1 MKRIRKFNFGF
12 ATGTLLIAL
21 AALLSYFSAIRLTQY
36 DFLVTHTNEV
46 QTALKASLSVLQ
58 DAETGERG
66 FAITGKEAFLL
77 PYRAAVAHVDETIHT
92 LLELTT
98 DNPEQQNN
106 VRVLQGLANQKMTII
121 RRVIAMKQST
131 TRFKLEDYTP
141 WVNEG
146 QEVMIKI
153 RARIG
158 EMEKIEQTL
167 LIRRR
172 LKAQRE
178 LGITTT
184 IIVLSG
190 VAAVLLVIVA
200 TLLLNRFLAEKVESE
215 KNVVSLNAQ
224 LAGKIHELENVN
236 RELETFSYSVSHD
249 LRAPL
254 RGVIGFSKILLEDY
268 DHALEQAAK
277 DLVHRVIA
285 ASQRMGELI
294 DGLLALSRLTRKD
307 LTTES
312 VDLSAMARSII
323 SDLRKT
329 QPDRDISISVAR
341 EMTTRGDSQLIY
353 SVLSNL
359 IGNAWK
365 FTSKRTNASIEFG
378 TTTAQEGKSCFFVRD
393 NGVGF
398 DMRYVQK
405 LFGAFQRLHRS
416 DEFEGTGIGLAT
428 TQRIIHRHG
437 GKIWA
442 EAALDRGATFFFTI

>member
-1 MKRIRKFNFGF
+1 
-12 ATGTLLIAL
+12 
-21 AALLSYFSAIRLTQY
+21 
-36 DFLVTHTNEV
+36 
-46 QTALKASLSVLQ
+46 
-58 DAETGERG
+58 
-66 FAITGKEAFLL
+66 
-77 PYRAAVAHVDETIHT
+77 
-92 LLELTT
+92 
-98 DNPEQQNN
+98 
-106 VRVLQGLANQKMTII
+106 
-121 RRVIAMKQST
+121 
-131 TRFKLEDYTP
+131 
-141 WVNEG
+141 
-146 QEVMIKI
+146 
-153 RARIG
+153 
-158 EMEKIEQTL
+158 
-167 LIRRR
+167 
-172 LKAQRE
+172 
-178 LGITTT
+178 
-184 IIVLSG
+184 
-190 VAAVLLVIVA
+190 
-200 TLLLNRFLAEKVESE
+200 
-215 KNVVSLNAQ
+215 
-224 LAGKIHELENVN
+224 
-236 RELETFSYSVSHD
+236 
-249 LRAPL
+249 PL